1 MGKAAKK
8 ILREAVRS
16 VCNSEEADDNYA
28 KYSIVECAKTMYL
41 DPDYD
46 PFEML
51 QYQLMALSY
60 RDMLGLGS
68 DGSPSGN

>member
-16 VCNSEEADDNYA
+16 VCNSEEADDSYA
-28 KYSIVECAKTMYL
+28 KHSIVQCAKNMYL
-41 DPDYD
+41 DPEYD

-51 QYQLMALSY
+51 QYQLMAERY
-60 RDMLGLGS
+60 RTMLGLRS
-68 DGSPSGN
+68 DGNPSGS